1 MKHTSHSTA
10 SHSKFAMRRIV
21 SAIAAGM
28 LGLAA
33 SAFSTQA
40 LAQTRDV
47 LPNTIE
53 GQNAQTTEA
62 QYVLPPQKLT
72 YEITT
77 YQIISDLALTRGEL
91 RTAYQGYLRLAH
103 KTRDPRYAERAYVV
117 AALADDPASA
127 LIAAQLLKSLAPNAT
142 LGDTLIEQMAL
153 AKILKKSEAGQLQ
166 SAYQDTR
173 TFLKKHPKHEVGLTL
188 LGDLAG
194 KLGYTDDQLHAFEQ
208 LYALTPND
216 AEAMN
221 NLGYYLADHNI
232 RLNEAEKLISRALK
246 ISPNAPHIID
256 SAAWLAYRQG
266 KLAQAVRLSRAAMAA
281 APMPD
286 VKLHLAEILW
296 VSNGAGE
303 RDEAQALF
311 TQLKN
316 EIDAKDTML
325 IKQLNE
331 TTRRLGVDATS
342 TAPTAPT
349 IPTTTP

>member
-1 MKHTSHSTA
+1 MPFIFDTDRSPMKHTSHSTV
-10 SHSKFAMRRIV
+10 SRSPFAMRRIV

-33 SAFSTQA
+33 SAFSTHA

-47 LPNTIE
+47 LPDKIE
-53 GQNAQTTEA
+53 SQESKTE
-62 QYVLPPQKLT
+62 YVLPKQKLT
-72 YEITT
+72 YEITA
-77 YQIISDLALTRGEL
+77 YQILSDMALTRGEL
-91 RTAYQGYLRLAH
+91 RTAYQGYLRLAQ

-127 LIAAQLLKSLAPNAT
+127 LIAAQLLKSLAPSAT
-142 LGDTLIEQMAL
+142 LGDSLIEQMAL
-153 AKILKKSEAGQLQ
+153 ANILKKSEAGQLQ
-166 SAYQDTR
+166 SAYQDTQA
-173 TFLKKHPKHEVGLTL
+173 FLKKHPKHEVGLTL

-232 RLNEAEKLISRALK
+232 RLNEAEKLIKRALK
-246 ISPNAPHIID
+246 ISPTAPHIID

-266 KLAQAVRLSRAAMAA
+266 KLAQAVQLSRAAVAA
-281 APMPD
+281 QPSPD
-286 VKLHLAEILW
+286 VRLHLAEILW

-303 RDEAQALF
+303 RDEARTLF
-311 TQLKN
+311 AQLKT
-316 EIDAKDTML
+316 EIDANDTML
-325 IKQLNE
+325 IKQFNE
-331 TTRRLGVDATS
+331 TTRRLGVDAT
-342 TAPTAPT
+342 AP
-349 IPTTTP
+349 